1 MNMPLKDYIQEL
13 FNEANLN
20 ELITDNYKRNLSEI
34 SSNLANITVIIVI
47 IFILLYIIIKNVDE
61 IVEDKAIK
69 NKRDAVL
76 HTKIQSSALFLNY
89 GFYRDGF
96 YNQLNYMY
104 NKNNELDIKCV
115 NNNIVSNNITDTKD
129 SLNSNDNF
137 SIDSL
142 DIENLKDSLQK

>member
-34 SSNLANITVIIVI
+34 SSNLANVTVIIVI

-61 IVEDKAIK
+61 IAEDKAIK
-69 NKRDAVL
+69 NKRDAIL
-76 HTKIQSSALFLNY
+76 HTKIQSSALCLDY

-104 NKNNELDIKCV
+104 NKNSELDIKCV